1 MSLAHWGDKVRIP
14 VRAGYCCG
22 LAALLIVLGCESL
35 QNAVAEGDTRTIS
48 LHHIHT
54 NENLT
59 ITYKV
64 NGRYDEA
71 ALKKINWLLR
81 DWRKGESIKMD
92 PHLIDLVWD
101 VYREVDAKQPIW
113 VVCGYRSP
121 ATNAMLRKRSRGVA
135 KHSQHMLGKAMD
147 FYIPGVE
154 LSKLR
159 EAGLRAQ
166 RGGVGYYP
174 TSGSPFVHLDTGSVR
189 HWPHM
194 PEAQLARVLAKGPLT
209 HVASNDRQPTLAA
222 TNNPLESFKS
232 LLDRISGHS
241 SAEQTVAEAA
251 PKAAD
256 RPGKRPAAKPTVL
269 AAVPLPVSRPTSAQA
284 PEPGF
289 ELASAESKPVELR
302 PSQAASLVAQ
312 TQATADQGLFS
323 ERGLWHAV
331 PLTQPAQ
338 KAPQAAETAVAAA
351 TQETT
356 GSLTPWPMLDRKRV
370 VASAGALAYAPTS
383 EPTPRA
389 HPAPMGK
396 LVNRPPAPQPDTTIA
411 LKRHGNQPSVV
422 TSGAPSRP
430 TKKRTNR
437 LNDPWMRAMIVSPS
451 ALSFMT
457 TARIVAPDYRTLS
470 PYLHKPTSS
479 VMMTFSGDPY
489 LGMTADRFTG
499 SAVVFVSTVTYSLR
513 TAALQ

>member
-1 MSLAHWGDKVRIP
+1 LLDPHYAENARERASNWILALLP
-14 VRAGYCCG
+14 
-22 LAALLIVLGCESL
+22 ALLIAAVVLSMAVPASAETRSL
-35 QNAVAEGDTRTIS
+35 KLLNLHTREKAEIA
-48 LHHIHT
+48 
-54 NENLT
+54 
-59 ITYKV
+59 YKR
-64 NGRYDEA
+64 NGRYLPDG
-71 ALKKINWLLR
+71 LRKINYFLR
-81 DWRKGESIKMD
+81 DWRKNKSVTMD
-92 PHLIDLVWD
+92 PRLLDLIWS
-101 VYREVDAKQPIW
+101 VYQKTGSHEYIS

-121 ATNAMLRKRSRGVA
+121 ATNNMLRSRSRGVA
-135 KHSQHMLGKAMD
+135 KKSQHTLGKAMD
-147 FYIPGVE
+147 FFIPGVP
-154 LSKLR
+154 LAKLR
-159 EAGLRAQ
+159 AIGLKMEV
-166 RGGVGYYP
+166 GGVGYYP